1 MPIVAVFVLV
11 VVLQQ
16 TSSAL
21 KASGMWQPRTSK
33 FHVPVED
40 PYTRIDNL
48 LASRT
53 AVDPQT
59 LRNPFAFG
67 SERAPV
73 AAATHITPRHTAR
86 DTTSRA
92 TPPAEPQ
99 PVLTSIVWAATP
111 SATIRY
117 QGKDFS
123 VTENS
128 LFADFTV
135 KNITRTEVIL
145 DRNGQTLTLTFRPK
159 GEPQ

>member
-1 MPIVAVFVLV
+1 MPLVAVFVLV

-21 KASGMWQPRTSK
+21 KASGMWQPRPSK
-33 FHVPVED
+33 FHAPVED

-48 LASRT
+48 LAART

-59 LRNPFAFG
+59 LRNPFGFG

-73 AAATHITPRHTAR
+73 TATTHTAPKH
-86 DTTSRA
+86 TEPVA
-92 TPPAEPQ
+92 PAPPAEAPQ
-99 PVLTSIVWAATP
+99 PELTSIVWATTP

-135 KNITRTEVIL
+135 KSITRTEVVL